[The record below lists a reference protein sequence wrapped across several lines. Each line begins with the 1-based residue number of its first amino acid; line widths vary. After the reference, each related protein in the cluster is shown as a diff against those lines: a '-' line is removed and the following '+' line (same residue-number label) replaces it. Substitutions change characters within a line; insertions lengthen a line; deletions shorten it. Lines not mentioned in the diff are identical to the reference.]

1 VHQLWI
7 GVELVFVYFV
17 YPETKGPT
25 LEEIGRIFDGPS
37 AVAHI
42 DMAEVEREVEE
53 RDVIDEKGPNVTQ
66 SRV

>member
-1 VHQLWI
+1 MNQLWI
-7 GVELVFVYFV
+7 GVELIWVFFV

-25 LEEIGRIFDGPS
+25 LEEIGRIFDGAD

-42 DMAEVEREVEE
+42 DMAKVEQEVEE
-53 RDVIDEKGPNVTQ
+53 RDIVDEKGPNVAT